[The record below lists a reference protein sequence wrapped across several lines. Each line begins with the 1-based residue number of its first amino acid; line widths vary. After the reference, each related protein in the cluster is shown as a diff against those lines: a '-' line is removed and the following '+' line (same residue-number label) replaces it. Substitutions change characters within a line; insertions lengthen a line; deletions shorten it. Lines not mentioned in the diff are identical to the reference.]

1 MSVGCACRDSGGI
14 WADTLFDCSEVFP
27 YRVCLLSFARPRLVP
42 LISRGAWLAASRSLI
57 RIEPRMR
64 YRHMGI
70 SAIDQSR
77 ADVDKVIA
85 ALKEALAEAKASK
98 NA

>member
-1 MSVGCACRDSGGI
+1 
-14 WADTLFDCSEVFP
+14 
-27 YRVCLLSFARPRLVP
+27 
-42 LISRGAWLAASRSLI
+42 
-57 RIEPRMR
+57 
-64 YRHMGI
+64 MGI